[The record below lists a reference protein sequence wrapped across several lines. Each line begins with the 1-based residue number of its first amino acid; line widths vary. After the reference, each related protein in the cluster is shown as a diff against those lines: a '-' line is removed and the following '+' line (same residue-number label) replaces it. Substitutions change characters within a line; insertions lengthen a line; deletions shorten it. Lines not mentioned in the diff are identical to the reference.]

1 MTSKAFK
8 TLLIVT
14 VIFASI
20 SFGALIGALT
30 TLQTY
35 KENLYIYL
43 IVAGIAGAIAVI
55 LMIILVTTVF
65 KNNKK

>member
-8 TLLIVT
+8 TLLIIT
-14 VIFASI
+14 VVFASI

-43 IVAGIAGAIAVI
+43 IVAGIAAFIAII
-55 LMIILVTTVF
+55 LTIILVTYLF
-65 KNNKK
+65 NSQKK